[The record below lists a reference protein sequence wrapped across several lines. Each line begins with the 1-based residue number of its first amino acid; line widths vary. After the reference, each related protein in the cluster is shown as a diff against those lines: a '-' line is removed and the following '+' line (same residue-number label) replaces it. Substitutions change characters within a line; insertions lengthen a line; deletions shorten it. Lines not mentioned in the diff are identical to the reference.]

1 MADDIQTD
9 ETLPDIKG
17 KDADAA
23 RKEGVLEAIK
33 DSAKQQF
40 LSTDGVAVTSDPEPG
55 ITVTNDAT
63 HMDYLLDLDPQA
75 LKDTLTGK
83 DKAADGPLPTQGQIA
98 SLLEMECSGK
108 NRADVIE
115 VLCDV
120 LGIKSPREVTN
131 AGPGYANVVSRK
143 AYADVKGA

>member
-17 KDADAA
+17 KDADTA

-33 DSAKQQF
+33 EGAKQQF
-40 LSTDGVAVTSDPEPG
+40 LSTDGVAVTDDPAPG
-55 ITVTNDAT
+55 IVPTNDAT
-63 HMDYLLDLDPQA
+63 HLDYLLDLDPQA

-83 DKAADGPLPTQGQIA
+83 DKPGNSPIPTQGQIA

-108 NRADVIE
+108 NRSDVIE

-120 LGIKSPREVTN
+120 LDIKSPREVTN